1 MSMLRS
7 EKSKEKMERSLIEK
21 NTSYLET
28 NRQNKSSFIVNGHK
42 LSHIEEKIRSFGGLE
57 AIEEEFLKDLNN
69 NNQRLDNI
77 ISSIKN
83 IMKVDP
89 KNKRIG
95 VSPLARNSTSRAV
108 EKDKSSKRLIE
119 RVEKAIC

>member
-1 MSMLRS
+1 M
-7 EKSKEKMERSLIEK
+7 EKILGDKNISL
-21 NTSYLET
+21 LET
-28 NRQNKSSFIVNGHK
+28 NRQNKTNFVSAGNR
-42 LSHIEEKIRSFGGLE
+42 LAHIEEKIKSFGGLE
-57 AIEEEFLKDLNN
+57 AVEEEFLKDLNL

-77 ISSIKN
+77 IASIKT

-89 KNKRIG
+89 KTKRVG
-95 VSPLARNSTSRAV
+95 VSPLAKNVGSRVV